1 MSGGPQ
7 KEIDRMCIPACQLNS
22 VHDRFLALLP
32 KIELHGRIFFRHL
45 KPHKKEEV
53 LQEMRA
59 LAWKWFVRLAQ
70 RGKDAAE
77 FISTFNSYLAR
88 AIRNGRRIMG
98 QEKAKDAM
106 CEFAQQR
113 HGFRVESL
121 PSTHASRERVYSD
134 VHGQQEQDAL
144 EERLRDN
151 TVTPVP
157 EQVAFR
163 IDWPAWLKTRSHRDR
178 QVIDK
183 LAEGQQGKDVSRK
196 FGLSP
201 ARVCQLRRAF
211 KEDWE
216 RFSGIPDA
224 VEQRVAA

>member
-1 MSGGPQ
+1 
-7 KEIDRMCIPACQLNS
+7 MCAPVATL
-22 VHDRFLALLP
+22 HDRFLALLP
-32 KIELHGRIFFRHL
+32 KIETHGSIVFRQLH
-45 KPHKKEEV
+45 PSKKEEV

-77 FISTFNSYLAR
+77 FISTFNTFLAR

-106 CEFAQQR
+106 CEFAQRR
-113 HGFRVESL
+113 HGFRVQAL
-121 PSTHASRERVYSD
+121 PITRTCYEQLYAD
-134 VHGQQEQDAL
+134 VRGQHDAFDD
-144 EERLRDN
+144 RLKDN

-157 EQVAFR
+157 DQAAFR
-163 IDWPAWLKTRSHRDR
+163 IDWPAWVRTRCDRDR
-178 QVIDK
+178 RIIGDLV
-183 LAEGQQGKDVSRK
+183 EGQQGKEVGRK

-211 KEDWE
+211 REDWE
-216 RFSGIPDA
+216 RFGADA
-224 VEQRVAA
+224 EQNAVTIAA

>member
-1 MSGGPQ
+1 
-7 KEIDRMCIPACQLNS
+7 MCIPVCQLNS

-32 KIELHGRIFFRHL
+32 KIELHGQIFFRHF
-45 KPHKKEEV
+45 KSQKKEEV

-59 LAWKWFVRLAQ
+59 LGWKWFVRLAQ

-77 FISTFNSYLAR
+77 FISTFNSFLAR
-88 AIRNGRRIMG
+88 AIRNGRRITG

-106 CEFAQQR
+106 SEFAQKR
-113 HGFRVESL
+113 RGVRVESL
-121 PSTHASRERVYSD
+121 PRTRASLERLYSD
-134 VHGQQEQDAL
+134 VHGQREHDAL

-163 IDWPAWLKTRSHRDR
+163 IDWPEWLRTRDHRDR
-178 QVIDK
+178 RIIEHLLK
-183 LAEGQQGKDVSRK
+183 GEQGRDVGRR

-201 ARVCQLRRAF
+201 ARVSQLRRAF
-211 KEDWE
+211 REDWE
-216 RFSGIPDA
+216 RFGADEEPEA
-224 VEQRVAA
+224 GVAA